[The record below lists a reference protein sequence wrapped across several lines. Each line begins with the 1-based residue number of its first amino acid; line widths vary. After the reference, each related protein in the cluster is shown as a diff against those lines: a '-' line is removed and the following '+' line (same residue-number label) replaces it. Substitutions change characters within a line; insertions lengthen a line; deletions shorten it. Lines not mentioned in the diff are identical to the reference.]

1 MSQVRWETTWIFPKP
16 RRTFHLITAWCPAF
30 IGDENANCAPASHW
44 SSTMQRRRFKHILSF
59 PDRLAEDAER
69 LRAEAEK
76 LPHERDLLLREA
88 RQTETAAHV
97 NERLTS
103 PGLSP
108 PK

>member
-1 MSQVRWETTWIFPKP
+1 MSTPIALP
-16 RRTFHLITAWCPAF
+16 PAT
-30 IGDENANCAPASHW
+30 GAARCNDAVSNTSC
-44 SSTMQRRRFKHILSF
+44 L
-59 PDRLAEDAER
+59 DRLAEEAER

-76 LPHERDLLLREA
+76 LPHGHERDLLLREA

-97 NERLTS
+97 NEWLTS

>member
-1 MSQVRWETTWIFPKP
+1 
-16 RRTFHLITAWCPAF
+16 
-30 IGDENANCAPASHW
+30 
-44 SSTMQRRRFKHILSF
+44 MQRRRFKHILSF
-59 PDRLAEDAER
+59 PDRLAEEAER

-76 LPHERDLLLREA
+76 LPHGHERDLRLRKA

-97 NERLTS
+97 NEWLTS